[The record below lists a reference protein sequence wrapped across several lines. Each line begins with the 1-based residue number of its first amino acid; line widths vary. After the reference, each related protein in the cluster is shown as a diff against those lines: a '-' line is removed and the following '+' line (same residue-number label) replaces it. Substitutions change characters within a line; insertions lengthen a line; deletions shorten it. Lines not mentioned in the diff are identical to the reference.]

1 MTDSPLPDLNGTVVA
16 GKYRVERLL
25 GQGGMGSVWAGRH
38 VTLGQLVAIKFV
50 HPKLAGS
57 AEARRRF
64 DNEAKAAARIKSRH
78 AVAVFDHG
86 VSETGQPYIVMEYLE
101 GESLERVL
109 RTRGKLPLSE
119 VVQIV
124 AQSARALS
132 AAHEAHVVH
141 RDLKPDNVFLAKD
154 EDGGKLGYAVKLVDF
169 GIAKLVQDEAETG
182 ASATQAGMVLGTP
195 HYMSPEALT
204 ASAPV
209 SAASDIW
216 SLGACAFA
224 AACGRVPFEGD
235 AIGDVVLKVCA
246 APLPVPSKLEP
257 TLPKAFDDWFAK
269 CCSRNI
275 SARFKTA
282 AEAADALIRLEEWGR
297 AERENVVYEFR
308 PLQPSMALMD
318 LEQELAPP
326 SRGRLLAGILVGASL
341 MLGFLGFYVM
351 KRTREA
357 DELVR
362 QSLANARASAE
373 AENERKLKAAEAAF
387 WAAQKASAAARAS
400 AAPAA
405 ATRPARK
412 PKSGATPS
420 RPPPPSPPS
429 PPSPSP

>member
-1 MTDSPLPDLNGTVVA
+1 MTESPLPDLSGTVVA
-16 GKYRVERLL
+16 GKYKVERLL

-78 AVAVFDHG
+78 AVAVQDHG
-86 VSETGQPYIVMEYLE
+86 ISEAGQPYIVMEHLE
-101 GESLERVL
+101 GESLERAI
-109 RTRGKLPLSE
+109 RRRGKLPFSE

-132 AAHEAHVVH
+132 AAHEARVVH
-141 RDLKPDNVFLAKD
+141 RDLKPDNIFLARD
-154 EDGGKLGYAVKLVDF
+154 NEGSRLGYSVKLVDF
-169 GIAKLVQDEAETG
+169 GIAKVVQDEAETG

-246 APLPVPSKLEP
+246 APIPVPSKLEAG
-257 TLPKAFDDWFAK
+257 LPKEFDAWFAK
-269 CCSRNI
+269 CCSRDI
-275 SARFKTA
+275 ASRFKTA
-282 AEAADALIRLEEWGR
+282 AEAADALLRLEEWSR
-297 AERENVVYEFR
+297 AERENVRYEFR
-308 PLQPSMALMD
+308 PLQPSIALMD
-318 LEQELAPP
+318 LDQELPPP
-326 SRGRLLAGILVGASL
+326 SRGRMLAGILVGASL
-341 MLGFLGFYVM
+341 MLGALGFYVM

-357 DELVR
+357 DELMR
-362 QSLANARASAE
+362 QTIANASASVE
-373 AENERKLKAAEAAF
+373 AENARKLKAAEEAF
-387 WAAQKASAAARAS
+387 WASQKAAAS
-400 AAPAA
+400 ASASAGAPAT

-412 PKSGATPS
+412 PKS
-420 RPPPPSPPS
+420 SPPR
-429 PPSPSP
+429 PAP

>member
-1 MTDSPLPDLNGTVVA
+1 MTESPLPDLSGTVVA
-16 GKYRVERLL
+16 DKYRVERLL

-57 AEARRRF
+57 SEARRRF

-78 AVAVFDHG
+78 AVSVYDHG
-86 VSETGQPYIVMEYLE
+86 VSDTGQPYIVMEYLE
-101 GESLERVL
+101 GEALERAIK
-109 RTRGKLPLSE
+109 RRGKLPFSE

-141 RDLKPDNVFLAKD
+141 RDLKPDNIFLAKD
-154 EDGGKLGYAVKLVDF
+154 SESSKLGYSVKLVDF

-195 HYMSPEALT
+195 HYMSPE
-204 ASAPV
+204 V

-257 TLPKAFDDWFAK
+257 ALPRAFDDWFAK
-269 CCSRNI
+269 CCSRKV
-275 SARFKTA
+275 AERFRSA
-282 AEAADALIRLEEWGR
+282 AEAADALIRLEEWSR

-308 PLQPSMALMD
+308 PLQPSIALMD
-318 LEQELAPP
+318 LDLEHELNPP
-326 SRGRLLAGILVGASL
+326 SRGRMLAGILVGASL
-341 MLGFLGFYVM
+341 MLGVLGFYVM
-351 KRTREA
+351 KRTKEA

-362 QSLANARASAE
+362 QSIANVAASVE
-373 AENERKLKAAEAAF
+373 ADNARKLKEAEAAF
-387 WAAQKASAAARAS
+387 WAAQQAASASAS
-400 AAPAA
+400 AKAA
-405 ATRPARK
+405 APPSKAGARVPRK
-412 PKSGATPS
+412 PKPAPARSANP
-420 RPPPPSPPS
+420 
-429 PPSPSP
+429 

>member
-1 MTDSPLPDLNGTVVA
+1 MTESPLPDLSGTVVA
-16 GKYRVERLL
+16 DKYRVERLL

-50 HPKLAGS
+50 HPKLVGS

-78 AVAVFDHG
+78 AVSVYDHG
-86 VSETGQPYIVMEYLE
+86 VSENGQPYIVMEYLE
-101 GESLERVL
+101 GEALERVIKQ
-109 RTRGKLPLSE
+109 RGKLPFSE

-141 RDLKPDNVFLAKD
+141 RDLKPDNIFLAKD
-154 EDGGKLGYAVKLVDF
+154 SEASKLGYSVKLVDF
-169 GIAKLVQDEAETG
+169 GIAKVVQDEAETG
-182 ASATQAGMVLGTP
+182 AASTQAGMVLGTP

-204 ASAPV
+204 ATTPV

-224 AACGRVPFEGD
+224 AACGRVPFDGD

-257 TLPKAFDDWFAK
+257 KLPKAFDAWFAK
-269 CCSRNI
+269 CC
-275 SARFKTA
+275 ARKVSERFRSA
-282 AEAADALIRLEEWGR
+282 AEAADALIRLEEWSR

-308 PLQPSMALMD
+308 PLQPSIALLE

-341 MLGFLGFYVM
+341 MLGLLGFYVM
-351 KRTREA
+351 KRTQEA
-357 DELVR
+357 DELMR
-362 QSLANARASAE
+362 QSIANVAASAE
-373 AENERKLKAAEAAF
+373 AENARRLKQAEAAF
-387 WAAQKASAAARAS
+387 WAAQAASASAS
-400 AAPAA
+400 ASAGPPAA
-405 ATRPARK
+405 AKQPRLPRRPKPAPSVAR
-412 PKSGATPS
+412 
-420 RPPPPSPPS
+420 
-429 PPSPSP
+429 

>member
-1 MTDSPLPDLNGTVVA
+1 MTESPLPDLTGTVVA

-64 DNEAKAAARIKSRH
+64 ETEAKAAARIKSRH
-78 AVAVFDHG
+78 AVAVHDHG
-86 VSETGQPYIVMEYLE
+86 VSENGQPYIVMEYLE
-101 GESLERVL
+101 GEALERAI
-109 RTRGKLPLSE
+109 RRRGRLPFSE
-119 VVQIV
+119 VVPIV

-132 AAHEAHVVH
+132 AAHEAHIIH
-141 RDLKPDNVFLAKD
+141 RDLKPDNIFLAKD
-154 EDGGKLGYAVKLVDF
+154 AEAAKLGYSVKLVDF
-169 GIAKLVQDEAETG
+169 GIAKVVQDEAETG

-204 ASAPV
+204 ATAPV

-246 APLPVPSKLEP
+246 APLPVPSKIEP
-257 TLPKAFDDWFAK
+257 SLPRPFDAWFAK
-269 CCSRNI
+269 CCSRDI

-282 AEAADALIRLEEWGR
+282 AEAADALLRLEEWSR
-297 AERENVVYEFR
+297 AERENVIYEFR
-308 PLQPSMALMD
+308 PLQPSIALMD
-318 LEQELAPP
+318 LEHELAPP
-326 SRGRLLAGILVGASL
+326 SRGRMLAGILVGASL
-341 MLGFLGFYVM
+341 MLGALGFYVM
-351 KRTREA
+351 NRTREA

-362 QSLANARASAE
+362 QSIANAAASVEAENAKKLKEAERAFRASQQAAAAASASAAQPAPVRPARRPRPAPRASA
-373 AENERKLKAAEAAF
+373 
-387 WAAQKASAAARAS
+387 
-400 AAPAA
+400 P
-405 ATRPARK
+405 
-412 PKSGATPS
+412 
-420 RPPPPSPPS
+420 
-429 PPSPSP
+429 

>member
-1 MTDSPLPDLNGTVVA
+1 
-16 GKYRVERLL
+16 
-25 GQGGMGSVWAGRH
+25 MGSVWAGRH

-57 AEARRRF
+57 SEARRRF

-78 AVAVFDHG
+78 AVSVYDHG
-86 VSETGQPYIVMEYLE
+86 VSESGQPYIVMEYLE
-101 GESLERVL
+101 GEALERAIK
-109 RTRGKLPLSE
+109 RRGKLPFSE

-141 RDLKPDNVFLAKD
+141 RDLKPDNIFLAKD
-154 EDGGKLGYAVKLVDF
+154 SEATKLGYSVKLVDF
-169 GIAKLVQDEAETG
+169 GIAKLVQDEAEIG
-182 ASATQAGMVLGTP
+182 AASTQAGMVLGTP

-224 AACGRVPFEGD
+224 AACGRVPFDGD

-246 APLPVPSKLEP
+246 SPIPVPSKLEP
-257 TLPKAFDDWFAK
+257 TLPKAFDDWFSK
-269 CCSRNI
+269 CCSRKV
-275 SARFKTA
+275 SERFRSA
-282 AEAADALIRLEEWGR
+282 AEAADALIRLEEWSR

-308 PLQPSMALMD
+308 PLQPSIALLD

-326 SRGRLLAGILVGASL
+326 SRGRMLAGILVGASL
-341 MLGFLGFYVM
+341 MLGLLGFYVM

-357 DELVR
+357 DELMR
-362 QSLANARASAE
+362 QSIANVAASAE
-373 AENERKLKAAEAAF
+373 AENARKLKQAEAAF
-387 WAAQKASAAARAS
+387 WAAQAASASASASAGPPATAKQPRLPRRPKPAPSAAR
-400 AAPAA
+400 
-405 ATRPARK
+405 
-412 PKSGATPS
+412 
-420 RPPPPSPPS
+420 
-429 PPSPSP
+429 

>member
-1 MTDSPLPDLNGTVVA
+1 MTDSPLPDLSGTVVA
-16 GKYRVERLL
+16 GKYKVESLL
-25 GQGGMGSVWAGRH
+25 GQGGMGSVWSGRH

-57 AEARRRF
+57 TDARRRF

-78 AVAVFDHG
+78 AVTVQDHG
-86 VSETGQPYIVMEYLE
+86 VSEAGQPYIVMEYLE
-101 GESLERVL
+101 GESLERAI
-109 RTRGKLPLSE
+109 RRRGKLPFGE

-141 RDLKPDNVFLAKD
+141 RDLKPDNIFLAKD
-154 EDGGKLGYAVKLVDF
+154 TEASKWGHIVKLVDF
-169 GIAKLVQDEAETG
+169 GIAKVVQDEAETG

-224 AACGRVPFEGD
+224 AVCGRVPFEGD

-246 APLPVPSKLEP
+246 APIPVPSKLEP
-257 TLPKAFDDWFAK
+257 GLPKAFDAWFAK
-269 CCSRNI
+269 CCSRDI
-275 SARFKTA
+275 AARFKTA
-282 AEAADALIRLEEWGR
+282 ADAADALLRLEEWSR
-297 AERENVVYEFR
+297 AERENVTYEFR
-308 PLQPSMALMD
+308 PLQPSIALIDMPD
-318 LEQELAPP
+318 ELQPP
-326 SRGRLLAGILVGASL
+326 SRGRMLAGMLVGASL
-341 MLGFLGFYVM
+341 MLGALGFYVM

-362 QSLANARASAE
+362 QSITNVAASVD
-373 AENERKLKAAEAAF
+373 AENARKLKEADQAF
-387 WAAQKASAAARAS
+387 WAAQKAAASASAAAS
-400 AAPAA
+400 ALPA
-405 ATRPARK
+405 RPARK
-412 PKSGATPS
+412 VGAVP
-420 RPPPPSPPS
+420 RRK
-429 PPSPSP
+429 